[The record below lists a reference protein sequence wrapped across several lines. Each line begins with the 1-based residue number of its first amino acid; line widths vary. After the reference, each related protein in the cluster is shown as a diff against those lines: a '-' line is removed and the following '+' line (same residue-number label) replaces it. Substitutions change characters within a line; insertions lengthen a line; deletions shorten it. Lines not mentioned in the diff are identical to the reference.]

1 MCAFAVQAQS
11 GRRKAPTEPAA
22 PIPTPTPEP
31 TPTPNPEK
39 KESDAFL
46 FVGMDNSGAF
56 NQYPMTF
63 YAAALDGCVEELKRN
78 AIVGVDAAT
87 KEITRSDA
95 IKKAKGDAKTY
106 VVYLQ
111 LKNQLRPEAQGTDSS
126 EQVELEYTVFAPL
139 TAKIL
144 ANGTAYQNGRR
155 AGPVVV
161 GPPGT
166 NTSSSIMYREALLK
180 RAGAE
185 AADRILK
192 SLHLSTVPV
201 TH

>member
-1 MCAFAVQAQS
+1 MCAFTVQAQS
-11 GRRKAPTEPAA
+11 GRRQPHTEPAA

-31 TPTPNPEK
+31 TPPPKPEK
-39 KESDAFL
+39 KDSDTL
-46 FVGMDNSGAF
+46 LLVGMDNSGAF

-63 YAAALDGCVEELKRN
+63 YAAAMDGCVEELKRN
-78 AIVGVDAAT
+78 AIVDVDSAS
-87 KEITRSDA
+87 KEMTRSDA
-95 IKKAKGDAKTY
+95 IQKAKSGPQTY
-106 VVYLQ
+106 VIYLQ
-111 LKNQLRPEAQGTDSS
+111 LKNQMTPEAQGTDASD
-126 EQVELEYTVFAPL
+126 QVELEYTVFAPL
-139 TAKIL
+139 TGKIL
-144 ANGTAYQNGRR
+144 ANGTTYQNGRR

-161 GPPGT
+161 SPPGT

-192 SLHLSTVPV
+192 TLHLSSVPA